1 MVCCRLIMLFCTSRF
16 ASCHLPSYYALIFTS
31 QPRILFYFCFVDI
44 FYYIFINTEWQL
56 GHMLCE
62 LRHVVSGALCIYCA
76 LLFLTVHFCTW
87 LCIYCA
93 FLFLTVHWLCTQAP
107 NPKKESSWEIFRNQ
121 GKMLS
126 NSRHNWLCIVFC
138 YQICAE
144 FLAEAVRETA
154 LWYFIYGS
162 FYFCSLDSRE
172 FWFMKCI

>member
-31 QPRILFYFCFVDI
+31 QPRILFYFSFVDV

-62 LRHVVSGALCIYCA
+62 LRHVMSYALCIYCA
-76 LLFLTVHFCTW
+76 FVVPD
-87 LCIYCA
+87 CA